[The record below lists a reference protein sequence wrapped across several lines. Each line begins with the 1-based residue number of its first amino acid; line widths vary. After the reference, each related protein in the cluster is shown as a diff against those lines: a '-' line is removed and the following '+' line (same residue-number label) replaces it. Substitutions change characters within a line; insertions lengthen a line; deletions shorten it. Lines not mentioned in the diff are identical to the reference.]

1 MTSETEQQT
10 SDLIKRKQ
18 RSKDN
23 DDDNDS
29 DVSQE
34 EFREYECSDRDTL
47 HAVRLMTLTSID
59 ALKKSLEVTDEID
72 IKCQLEFANWS
83 LQRAMPILRRRIKTP
98 QKILK
103 ARKIDELYLDRDL
116 KFRRDCIAKNLAVI
130 KEEHLKKKLKT
141 KNDD

>member
-1 MTSETEQQT
+1 MTSETERQT
-10 SDLIKRKQ
+10 SDSIKRKQ
-18 RSKDN
+18 RSND

-29 DVSQE
+29 DVSQG

-47 HAVRLMTLTSID
+47 QAVRLMTLTSID

-72 IKCQLEFANWS
+72 IMCQLEFANWS
-83 LQRAMPILRRRIKTP
+83 LHRAMPILRRRIKTP

-103 ARKIDELYLDRDL
+103 ARKIDELDLDRDL

-130 KEEHLKKKLKT
+130 KEEHRKKKIKII
-141 KNDD
+141 NDN